1 MHSTLSQPITHAH
14 SVFFFFYSLVW
25 SLLEKLR
32 GSCLTLISNRRQSF
46 THLSARS
53 KHYPKHHLKL
63 EFVEE
68 DNKFDV
74 RDHHQKRRK
83 IRLLKVLTIYESME
97 LPLTI
102 SKVGAEGASVDSSR
116 KEDSFVVLGHS
127 SSQKNRS
134 SSANTCYYEGER
146 LTWLLQSI
154 QRKIELVRA
163 DASLPEKIWFKQQFS
178 IGVNEVTR
186 VLERMAMPHNSTTK
200 IQLQALLVAS
210 DSNPRWL
217 TKHLPS
223 LALSRKVPLFI
234 LKDNKQA
241 SLRLGQLVHLKTAIV
256 IGVKD
261 KHNSINQL
269 FAEILANDFTNAE
282 TQ

>member
-1 MHSTLSQPITHAH
+1 
-14 SVFFFFYSLVW
+14 
-25 SLLEKLR
+25 
-32 GSCLTLISNRRQSF
+32 
-46 THLSARS
+46 
-53 KHYPKHHLKL
+53 
-63 EFVEE
+63 
-68 DNKFDV
+68 
-74 RDHHQKRRK
+74 
-83 IRLLKVLTIYESME
+83 ME

-116 KEDSFVVLGHS
+116 KEDSFVALGHS

-163 DASLPEKIWFKQQFS
+163 DASLPEKIWFK
-178 IGVNEVTR
+178 
-186 VLERMAMPHNSTTK
+186 
-200 IQLQALLVAS
+200 ALLVAS
-210 DSNPRWL
+210 DTNPRWL

-256 IGVKD
+256 IGIKD

>member
-1 MHSTLSQPITHAH
+1 
-14 SVFFFFYSLVW
+14 
-25 SLLEKLR
+25 
-32 GSCLTLISNRRQSF
+32 
-46 THLSARS
+46 
-53 KHYPKHHLKL
+53 
-63 EFVEE
+63 
-68 DNKFDV
+68 
-74 RDHHQKRRK
+74 
-83 IRLLKVLTIYESME
+83 ME

-102 SKVGAEGASVDSSR
+102 TKAGAEGASVDSSR

-127 SSQKNRS
+127 SSQKKS

-186 VLERMAMPHNSTTK
+186 VLEHMAMPHNSTSK

-210 DSNPRWL
+210 DTNPRWL

-256 IGVKD
+256 IGIKD